1 MNPEKRKRLEAAG
14 WRVGSAGEFL
24 ALTPAEAA
32 FVETK
37 LALSEAIRS
46 RRAGNAWTQAE
57 LAQRIGS
64 SQSRIAR
71 AEAADPSVSMDLMVR
86 ALYATGA
93 TPADL
98 AGALVLSR
106 STTPMR
112 RPTGGT
118 GT

>member
-1 MNPEKRKRLEAAG
+1 MNPDKRKQLEAAG
-14 WRVGSAGEFL
+14 WRMGSAEDFL
-24 ALTPAEAA
+24 ELTPAEAA
-32 FVETK
+32 FVETR

-46 RRAGNAWTQAE
+46 RRAGNEWTQAE
-57 LAQRIGS
+57 LARRTGS
-64 SQSRIAR
+64 SQSRIAK

-98 AGALVLSR
+98 AGALRFSR
-106 STTPMR
+106 STAPMR
-112 RPTGGT
+112 RRTAGT